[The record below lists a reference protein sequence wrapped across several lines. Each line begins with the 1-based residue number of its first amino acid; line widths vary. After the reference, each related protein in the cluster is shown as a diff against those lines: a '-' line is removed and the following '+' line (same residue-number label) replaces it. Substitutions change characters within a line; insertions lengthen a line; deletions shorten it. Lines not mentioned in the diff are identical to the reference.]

1 MVETRDQ
8 LILFTRYPLPGRT
21 KTRLIPALGAAGA
34 AALQRQ
40 MTEHT
45 LNQVRS
51 LLAQRIVSV
60 EIWFAA
66 EESASTEAARQQ
78 MQDWLGSDWS
88 YQAQPTGDLGLRMAD
103 AFQHAFAAGMQQV
116 VIIGT
121 DCPGLD
127 ASRLAQAF
135 AALTSHDLVVGPA
148 TDGGYYLIGLRQ
160 AVPALFVDID
170 WGTAT
175 VFSQTMAIAERCH
188 LSVAVLDPL
197 TDIDRPDD
205 LSVWQTLHPA
215 IVNRERPF
223 LSIIIPALNEAHVL
237 PEILLPLVQ
246 QPAVEVIV
254 VDGTSQDSTATVA
267 AALGATVLVSP
278 PGRAQQMNAGAAIA
292 QGEVLLFLHADTCL
306 PDGVVDW
313 VQKTLAQPGTIAGA
327 FELQIAGTLKGLC
340 WIERGVNWRSRY
352 WQLPY
357 GDQGLFLRATT
368 FREQGGF
375 PELPIMEDYA
385 FVQQLKS
392 RGRIAI
398 APVPVVTSGRRW
410 QKLGI
415 LKTTLIN
422 QLMIVGYWLG
432 VSPHRLVRWYRGQL

>member
-1 MVETRDQ
+1 METRDR

-40 MTEHT
+40 MMEHT
-45 LNQVRS
+45 LKQVQS
-51 LLAQRIVSV
+51 LLAQRMVSV

-66 EESASTEAARQQ
+66 DESAGTEAARQQ

-88 YQAQPTGDLGLRMAD
+88 YQAQSAGDLGMRMAD
-103 AFQHAFAAGMQQV
+103 AFRHAFAAGMQQV

-160 AVPALFVDID
+160 AMPALFVDID

-175 VFSQTMAIAERCH
+175 VFSQTMAAAERCH

-215 IVNRERPF
+215 VARREPPY
-223 LSIIIPALNEAHVL
+223 LSIIIPALNEAHAL
-237 PEILLPLVQ
+237 PKTLLPLVQ

-278 PGRAQQMNAGAAIA
+278 PGRAQQMNAGAAVA
-292 QGEVLLFLHADTCL
+292 RGEVLLFLHADTCL
-306 PDGVVDW
+306 PNGVVDW
-313 VQKTLAQPGTIAGA
+313 VQETLAQPETIAGA
-327 FELQIAGTLKGLC
+327 FELRIAGTLKGLR

-375 PELPIMEDYA
+375 PDLPIMEDYA

-432 VSPHRLVRWYRGQL
+432 VSPHRLIRWYRGQL